1 MTKKLATVY
10 HNLSIMLE
18 AGIPVQRALNTT
30 ASGLKG
36 ELRKTFLA
44 LAEGVSAGNGL
55 AETMSKHPDIFAAL
69 DVTLVEA
76 ADTSGNLPEAM
87 KLLSQWYDFRSRLK
101 NRLLSGLILPLAVLH
116 IAAFVG
122 PLPFLFLGIISGAG
136 YIILA
141 VMILA
146 LFYIPLVLILAY
158 LRLMRRPGTLRRLM
172 DAFVLKIPV
181 LGQALRKIAI
191 SRFCWAF
198 YMLYKAGVPII
209 QSAQQAVGVTG
220 NVIVADLLKGGA
232 ESARAGNMVCEG
244 FSQELPI
251 DFLNLWRIGE
261 ETGELD
267 SCVKRLADNMSGSAE
282 QLFAE
287 FAQWLPRLIY
297 FLICVVLVILIFK
310 AAAAVFGA
318 R

>member
-1 MTKKLATVY
+1 MTNKLATIY

-44 LAEGVSAGNGL
+44 LAGGVSAGNCL
-55 AETMSKHPDIFAAL
+55 AETMSKYPNIFAAL
-69 DVTLVEA
+69 DVMLVDA
-76 ADTSGNLPEAM
+76 ADTSGNQPEAM
-87 KLLSQWYDFRSRLK
+87 KLLSQWYDFRNRLK
-101 NRLLSGLILPLAVLH
+101 NKLLSGLILPLAVLH

-122 PLPFLFLGIISGAG
+122 PLPFLFLGVISWVG

-141 VMILA
+141 AMILA
-146 LFYIPLVLILAY
+146 LFYVPLILVLAC
-158 LRLMRRPGTLRRLM
+158 LRLMRRAGTLRRFM

-181 LGQALRKIAI
+181 LGRALRKIAI
-191 SRFCWAF
+191 GRFCWAF

-244 FSQELPI
+244 FSPELPM

-267 SCVKRLADNMSGSAE
+267 SSVKRLADNTSESAE

-297 FLICVVLVILIFK
+297 FLICVLLVILIMK

>member
-1 MTKKLATVY
+1 MAKKLATVY

-44 LAEGVSAGNGL
+44 LAKGVSAGNGL
-55 AETMSKHPDIFAAL
+55 AETMSKYPNVFATL

-76 ADTSGNLPEAM
+76 ADTSGSMPATM
-87 KLLSQWYDFRSRLK
+87 KRLSQWYDFRNRLK
-101 NRLLSGLILPLAVLH
+101 NRLISGLMLPLVIIH

-122 PLPFLFLGIISGAG
+122 PLPFLFMGIINRAG
-136 YIILA
+136 YIIQVA
-141 VMILA
+141 KILA
-146 LFYIPLVLILAY
+146 LFYIPMVLILAA
-158 LRLMRRPGTLRRLM
+158 LRLMPRTGTLRRFL
-172 DAFVLKIPV
+172 DALVLKIPV

-191 SRFCWAF
+191 SRYCWAF
-198 YMLYKAGVPII
+198 NMLYKAGIPIT
-209 QSAQQAVGVTG
+209 QCAQQAIGITG
-220 NVIVADLLKGGA
+220 NVIVADMLKGGA

-244 FSQELPI
+244 FSQMLPA

-267 SCVKRLADNMSGSAE
+267 NCIKRLADNTSESAE

-287 FAQWLPRLIY
+287 FVQWLPRLIY
-297 FLICVVLVILIFK
+297 FLICVVLVILILK
-310 AAAAVFGA
+310 GAAVVFGSL
-318 R
+318 